1 MTTQTIAPTV
11 ATAAV
16 VRNVGGPFA
25 LEKIDVAAPRE
36 DEVLVRMVGVG
47 VCHTD
52 IVCRDGFPVP
62 MPIVLGHEGSG
73 IVEAIGSNVTNVKL
87 GDRVVLSFNSCGHC
101 PSCEKDLPATCAQFL
116 PFNFAGIRLP
126 DGSSPL
132 SKDGQPIHGMFFGQS
147 SFATY
152 AIARAVNTVRVPD
165 AVPLEILGPLGCGIQ
180 TGAGAVINSLKPGPD
195 DSIAIFGGGAVGLS
209 AVLGA
214 RAIGLSRIYVVEPN
228 AERRS
233 LALELGA
240 SKVYDPRDGSD
251 IEAAIKADS
260 GGGVSCTVDAT
271 GIPAVAGQAINV
283 TTPGGTVGL
292 VGVPP
297 PDGQIP
303 ATLLDLLVKGV
314 TLRPI
319 TEGDANPQ
327 TFIPQMIDLYQQG
340 RFPFDRLVTK
350 FPFDKINDA
359 VHAAETGKA
368 IKPVL
373 VF

>member
-1 MTTQTIAPTV
+1 MTNQPPALTT

-25 LEKIDVAAPRE
+25 LEKIDIAAPRE

-73 IVEAIGSNVTNVKL
+73 IVEAIGSKVTNVKL

-101 PSCEKDLPATCAQFL
+101 PSCEKDLPATCTQFL
-116 PFNFAGIRLP
+116 PMNFAGIRLA

-152 AIARAVNTVRVPD
+152 AISRAVNTVRVPD

-180 TGAGAVINSLKPGPD
+180 TGAGAVLNSLKPSTN

-209 AVLGA
+209 ALLAA
-214 RAIGLSRIYVVEPN
+214 RAIGVSRIYVVEPN

-240 SKVYDPRDGSD
+240 SKVFDPRDGSD
-251 IEAAIKADS
+251 IEAAIKAES
-260 GGGVSCTVDAT
+260 GGGVSYTVEAT

-283 TTPGGTVGL
+283 TAPGGTVGL

-297 PDGQIP
+297 PEGQIP
-303 ATLLDLLVKGV
+303 VTLLDLLVKGV

-327 TFIPQMIDLYQQG
+327 IFIPQMIDLYQQG